1 MSSVNLVGINLTKMR
16 IHCIHVLNLFVE
28 MAVTME
34 NVRHL
39 IIVLVTS
46 VGLVWIVQPVLKN
59 PAVNMGLATKLLSVI
74 VIRNGSEVIA
84 KHVSILVNQDVF
96 FLTFWIIHYY
106 YLKYCTRAIITRS
119 WFETSLNYKTQI
131 LGSKIEVFPCLVHKL
146 SVILTALQCKPQW
159 KME

>member
-96 FLTFWIIHYY
+96 FLTF
-106 YLKYCTRAIITRS
+106 
-119 WFETSLNYKTQI
+119 
-131 LGSKIEVFPCLVHKL
+131 
-146 SVILTALQCKPQW
+146 
-159 KME
+159 